1 MRHGDRKPAAGR
13 VVRAILAVAVWSIA
27 TAGLSQRAAGE
38 IEPGIAPEHVV
49 ILVNEQSP
57 QSVELGTYYAQKR
70 GIPPENICRLR
81 TTDAEVVSR
90 DDYQEQIAGPVADFL
105 DKRLGQVRVK
115 LPEGEL
121 VLMMDRK
128 QIRCLVPMYGMP
140 LKIDGFVS
148 VNEMYKSM
156 AAGVDSELA
165 LLPKRGHLL
174 GGAIGNPYFGA
185 DAPFNQYLAR
195 HMLLVCRLD
204 GPSPEIVRRMI
215 DDALWAEEHGLSG
228 RAYFDVRNITKTGY
242 AEGDRWIREAA
253 RLATAAGLPTT
264 LDEKAEVMSIGQTM
278 PQACYYMGWYME
290 HVGGAIARPGF
301 RFERGAVAYHL
312 HSFSAWTLRS
322 TKERWVGPLLAR
334 GAAVSMGAVY
344 EPYLRGTPHLDVFT
358 DRLLKGY
365 TFAEA
370 AYMSQEMLSWTITFV
385 GDPLYRPFAKP
396 FRQPAAEPAR
406 QDTAPAAPPQ
416 GPVPAPQRP

>member
-1 MRHGDRKPAAGR
+1 MLPEPCNAQQ
-13 VVRAILAVAVWSIA
+13 VV
-27 TAGLSQRAAGE
+27 
-38 IEPGIAPEHVV
+38 PGIGPENVV
-49 ILVNEQSP
+49 VLVNENVP
-57 QSVELGTYYAQKR
+57 QSVELGTYYAEKR
-70 GIPPENICRLR
+70 GIPADNICRLR

-90 DDYQEQIAGPVADFL
+90 EDYDKQIVAPLVEFL

-121 VLMMDRK
+121 VLLMDHK
-128 QIRCLVPMYGMP
+128 QIRCLVPVYGVP

-148 VNEMYKSM
+148 VAEMHRSM

-174 GGAIGNPYFGA
+174 GGAVGNPYFQA
-185 DAPFNQYLAR
+185 DAPFNDYLAR
-195 HMLLVCRLD
+195 HILPVCRLD

-228 RAYFDVRNITKTGY
+228 RAYFDVRNIDKGGY
-242 AEGDRWIREAA
+242 AQGDRWLRDAA
-253 RLATAAGLPTT
+253 RLTEVAGIPTT
-264 LDEKAEVMSIGQTM
+264 IDEKAEVMSIAQTM

-312 HSFSAWTLRS
+312 HSFSALTLRS
-322 TKERWVGPLLAR
+322 TKERWVGPMLAR

-344 EPYLRGTPHLDVFT
+344 EPYLRGTPHLDIFT

-370 AYMSQEMLSWTITFV
+370 AYMSQQMLSWNITFV

-396 FRQPAAEPAR
+396 FRQPADPPQ
-406 QDTAPAAPPQ
+406 QDAPPTK
-416 GPVPAPQRP
+416 P